1 MMLLSGGG
9 CTVFELTIS
18 KQQILTPLLMVAG
31 AVDKKQSLP
40 ILSNILLQLSAHQ
53 FSLTA
58 TDLEIQITAVV
69 PCAANMSGAVTVPAK
84 KMIDIVRSLDDEA
97 VPTLS
102 FSGSHLTIK
111 TEHSQFKL
119 ATLPAVDYP
128 ITEDEVSEVEFSL
141 QASALI
147 RLLQATSF
155 AMAQQDVRVYLNGLF
170 LEIENKTITAVTA
183 DGHRMAVC
191 RLTDDTF
198 QQHHRLLIPKKGVQ
212 EMLRL
217 LATIADEP
225 VAISASK
232 NHISLVTS
240 QFRFSSKLIESR
252 FPPYARAIPKDY
264 ERTVLIDRDY
274 LKRALSRIIIVANE
288 KLRAVVLRME
298 HQSLTL
304 AASNKEQEEG
314 EETLIAQ
321 TTGEPLTIGLNATYL
336 LDVLNYFNEGMLRME
351 FGDAGSSILVQSL
364 SDENYQYIIM
374 PMKL

>member
-1 MMLLSGGG
+1 M
-9 CTVFELTIS
+9 FELTVS

-40 ILSNILLQLSAHQ
+40 ILSNMLLQLSAHQ

-69 PCAANMSGAVTVPAK
+69 PCSSSMSGAVTVPARK
-84 KMIDIVRSLDDEA
+84 LIDIFRSLDDEA
-97 VPTLS
+97 VPMLS
-102 FSGSHLTIK
+102 YSGTNLTIK
-111 TEHSQFKL
+111 TQHSQFKL
-119 ATLPAVDYP
+119 TTLPAADYP
-128 ITEDEVSEVEFSL
+128 LAEDEVSELEFSL
-141 QASALI
+141 QASALM
-147 RLLQATSF
+147 RLLQATNF

-170 LEIENKTITAVTA
+170 LEIDAKSITAVTA

-191 RLTDDTF
+191 RLADDALH
-198 QQHHRLLIPKKGVQ
+198 QHHRLLIPKKGVQ

-217 LATIADEP
+217 LATITDEP
-225 VAISASK
+225 VVISASK

-240 QFRFSSKLIESR
+240 QFRFSSKLIEAR

-264 ERTVLIDRDY
+264 ERSVLVDRDH
-274 LKRALSRIIIVANE
+274 LKRALSRIVILANE

-298 HQSLTL
+298 PQLLTL

-314 EETLIAQ
+314 VETLVVETQ
-321 TTGEPLTIGLNATYL
+321 GESLAIGLNATYL
-336 LDVLNYFNEGMLRME
+336 LDVLNYFGEGMLKLS
-351 FGDAGSSILVQSL
+351 FGDTDSSILVQRL
-364 SDENYQYIIM
+364 GDDNYQYIIM

>member
-1 MMLLSGGG
+1 M
-9 CTVFELTIS
+9 FELTIG

-53 FSLTA
+53 FTLTA

-69 PCAANMSGAVTVPAK
+69 SCASNMTGAITVPAK
-84 KMIDIVRSLDDEA
+84 KIIDIVRSLDDEA

-102 FSGSHLTIK
+102 FSGNNLTIK
-111 TEHSQFKL
+111 TERSQFKL

-128 ITEDEVSEVEFSL
+128 INEDEVSEVEFSL
-141 QASALI
+141 QASALM

-155 AMAQQDVRVYLNGLF
+155 AMAQQDVRMYLNGLF
-170 LEIENKTITAVTA
+170 LEIDSQSITAVTA

-191 RLTDDTF
+191 RLVDESF
-198 QQHHRLLIPKKGVQ
+198 QHHHRLLIPKKGVQ

-217 LATIADEP
+217 LATITDEP
-225 VAISASK
+225 VVISASK

-240 QFRFSSKLIESR
+240 QFRFSSKLIEAR
-252 FPPYARAIPKDY
+252 FPPYGRAIPKDY
-264 ERTVLIDRDY
+264 ERTVLIDRDL
-274 LKRALSRIIIVANE
+274 LKRALSRIVILANE
-288 KLRAVVLRME
+288 KLRAVVLRIE
-298 HQSLTL
+298 PQSITL

-314 EETLIAQ
+314 EETLVAE
-321 TTGEPLTIGLNATYL
+321 TTGTALTIGLNATYL
-336 LDVLNYFNEGMLRME
+336 LDVLNYFNEGMVRMA
-351 FGDAGSSILVQSL
+351 FGDADSSILVQSL
-364 SDENYQYIIM
+364 SDEQYQYIIM

>member
-1 MMLLSGGG
+1 M
-9 CTVFELTIS
+9 FELTIS

-40 ILSNILLQLSAHQ
+40 ILSNILLQLSGQQ

-58 TDLEIQITAVV
+58 TDLEIQITSVV
-69 PCAANMSGAVTVPAK
+69 SCSSPMSGAVTVPAK
-84 KMIDIVRSLDDEA
+84 KIIDIFRSLEEEA

-102 FSGSHLTIK
+102 FSGTNLTIK
-111 TEHSQFKL
+111 TERSQFKL

-141 QASALI
+141 QASALM
-147 RLLQATSF
+147 RLLQSTAF

-170 LEIENKTITAVTA
+170 LEIDTKSITAVTA

-191 RLTDDTF
+191 RLMDEAF
-198 QQHHRLLIPKKGVQ
+198 HQHHRLLIPKKGVQ

-217 LATIADEP
+217 LATVGDER
-225 VAISASK
+225 VVISASK
-232 NHISLVTS
+232 NHVSLVTS
-240 QFRFSSKLIESR
+240 QFRFSSKLIEAR

-264 ERTVLIDRDY
+264 ERVVLIDRDH
-274 LKRALSRIIIVANE
+274 LKRALSRIVILANE
-288 KLRAVVLRME
+288 KLRAVVLRIE
-298 HQSLTL
+298 EQSLTL

-314 EETLIAQ
+314 EETLLAE
-321 TTGEPLTIGLNATYL
+321 TTGTPLMIGLNANYL
-336 LDVLNYFNEGMLRME
+336 LDVLTNIHEGLLRLE
-351 FGDAGSSILVQSL
+351 FGDADSSILVQSV

>member
-1 MMLLSGGG
+1 M
-9 CTVFELTIS
+9 FELTIN

-40 ILSNILLQLSAHQ
+40 ILSNILLQLSPHQ

-69 PCAANMSGAVTVPAK
+69 PCDSNMSGAITVPAK
-84 KMIDIVRSLDDEA
+84 KMIDIFRSLDDEA
-97 VPTLS
+97 SPTLS
-102 FSGSHLTIK
+102 FSGNHLTIK

-119 ATLPAVDYP
+119 TTLPAVDYP

-141 QASALI
+141 QASALM

-170 LEIENKTITAVTA
+170 LEIDSKSITAVTA

-191 RLTDDTF
+191 RLMDDAF
-198 QQHHRLLIPKKGVQ
+198 HQHHRLLIPKKGVQ

-217 LATIADEP
+217 LATMTDEP
-225 VAISASK
+225 VVISASK
-232 NHISLVTS
+232 NHVSLVTS

-274 LKRALSRIIIVANE
+274 LKRALSRIIILANE
-288 KLRAVVLRME
+288 KLRVVVLRME

-314 EETLIAQ
+314 EETLLAQ
-321 TTGEPLTIGLNATYL
+321 TTGEPLTIGLNAMYL

-351 FGDAGSSILVQSL
+351 FGDADSSILVQSL
-364 SDENYQYIIM
+364 NDENYQYIIM